1 MILWHAH
8 AKCATVAEMPKT
20 TKRTIQAALVLDTIR
35 SAHNVGSIFRTADA
49 IGVSHIYLCGTTPCP
64 RDRFDRPRKDIA
76 KVALGAEKTI
86 AWTYCATTESALTML
101 KKEGFVLYALEQSE
115 SAIDYKK
122 VAPKNTEKWAL
133 VLGNEVGGIT
143 QEVLQLCDTVI
154 EIPMRGE
161 KESLNVSVAAG
172 IALARLSDL

>member
-1 MILWHAH
+1 MDVL
-8 AKCATVAEMPKT
+8 CDDR
-20 TKRTIQAALVLDTIR
+20 KRTDHAQER
-35 SAHNVGSIFRTADA
+35 
-49 IGVSHIYLCGTTPCP
+49 
-64 RDRFDRPRKDIA
+64 RFCTLRAREAP
-76 KVALGAEKTI
+76 V
-86 AWTYCATTESALTML
+86 
-101 KKEGFVLYALEQSE
+101 
-115 SAIDYKK
+115 AIDYKK

-154 EIPMRGE
+154 EIPMRGK